1 MEGKDEPTLPEPL
14 RSNIDVLIPR
24 KGFWLA
30 LTSQNSKKHG
40 YLKDGLG
47 HSWPEY
53 GSEGEQMVLFGDV
66 EGGAA
71 KIVPGDYFD
80 GVYMCDSDDEE

>member
-1 MEGKDEPTLPEPL
+1 M
-14 RSNIDVLIPR
+14 
-24 KGFWLA
+24 
-30 LTSQNSKKHG
+30 
-40 YLKDGLG
+40 G

-71 KIVPGDYFD
+71 KLIPGDYYD
-80 GVYMCDSDDEE
+80 GVYMCASEDEE